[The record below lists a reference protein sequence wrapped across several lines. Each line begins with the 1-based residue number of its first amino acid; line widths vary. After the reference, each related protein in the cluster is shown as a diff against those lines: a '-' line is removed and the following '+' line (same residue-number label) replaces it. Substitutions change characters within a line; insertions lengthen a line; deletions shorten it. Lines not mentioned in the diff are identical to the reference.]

1 MDKYKSNKPIIKYTR
16 PEGDLYETPKKERKV
31 TDKDLFVM
39 SNKKVKRD
47 NKKSK

>member
-1 MDKYKSNKPIIKYTR
+1 MDKYKANKPVVKYTK
-16 PEGDLYETPKKERKV
+16 PDGDLYETAKKERKV

-39 SNKKVKRD
+39 KKKKVKRD